1 LGEEYVETGSFSNL
15 IVHLSTEMPLHHFI
29 MIMLIPLMMILGF
42 LFIRQGNLKEKMRV
56 MSITDELT
64 GLHNR
69 RGFFTLAYQQLKIAK
84 RLNRDTLLLSADMDN
99 LKEINDT
106 LGHKAGDRAL
116 IDTASILKKTFRE
129 SDITARIGGDEFMV
143 LQIESNDGGSG
154 MVTDRLKKNLE
165 IHNAKNEKNF
175 NLSLSV
181 GTVYYDPEV
190 HHSLDELLVCVDKL
204 MYEQKKHKKKS

>member
-15 IVHLSTEMPLHHFI
+15 MVHLSAEMPLHHVV
-29 MIMLIPLMMILGF
+29 MMMVIPLMMILGF

-84 RLNRDTLLLSADMDN
+84 RLNRETLLLSADMDN

-106 LGHKAGDRAL
+106 LGHKEGDRAL
-116 IDTASILKKTFRE
+116 IDTASILRKTFRE
-129 SDITARIGGDEFMV
+129 SDIIARIGGDEFMV